1 MIFGY
6 LMLVIAITISA
17 IAAWYSVEGL
27 TAIFA
32 AAVVPV
38 IIMGGALEAGKI
50 TATVWLHNNW
60 QRISWAY
67 KTYLIPAIVF
77 LMLLTSMGIFGFL
90 SKAHSDQSLVTG
102 DSQAK
107 ISIYDEKIKTS
118 RDNIEANR
126 RALKQMDEAVDQ
138 IMGRSSD
145 EKGADKAVA
154 TRRSQQK
161 ERVRLLAEISAEQK
175 TIARLNEEA
184 APLRAEFR
192 KVEADVGPVKYI
204 AALIY
209 GDNPDQ
215 NVLERA
221 VRWVIILIVIVFD
234 PLALCLILA
243 ANKQL
248 EWVREDREKLA
259 QDKPAY
265 EADDGPINQEVL
277 EQLQA
282 KANEELP
289 TGEVTKTDSL
299 FDELL
304 CPKCKTVLADAPGI
318 GPYCP
323 NKDCDIVDGWKTD
336 LPQEPHKPGWMYDRL
351 KSHPITHMDFADDPE
366 LDEFFQRSRLVAR
379 GLDADEQARLADEAN
394 AKIAE
399 IEPDDVDPDLP
410 EEIEVQ
416 PAEEEQTVPEPVV
429 AEEQPEEPPPP
440 APVDEFN
447 TPIRRGNDYAV
458 RYKGKVYNLDAFN
471 MLHPDLAIR
480 ADNDTLENA
489 SQCGFGDRFPDNP
502 LKGDM
507 WIRTDYLP
515 ERLFKWN
522 GTKWIEVDKATT
534 DSYTYNQAY
543 IEHLIKKLEA
553 GEYEIEDLS
562 DAEQAQVEQQIE
574 EILKN
579 KRV

>member
-17 IAAWYSVEGL
+17 IAAWYSVAGL

-32 AAVVPV
+32 AAVIPV

-50 TATVWLHNNW
+50 VATVWLHNNW
-60 QRISWAY
+60 QRVSWAY

-77 LMLLTSMGIFGFL
+77 LMLLTSVGIFGFL
-90 SKAHSDQSLVTG
+90 SKAHSDQSLVSG

-107 ISIYDEKIKTS
+107 LTIYDEKIKTS
-118 RDNIEANR
+118 RDNIETNR
-126 RALKQMDEAVDQ
+126 KALQQMDAAVDQ

-154 TRRSQQK
+154 TRRAQQK
-161 ERVRLLAEISAEQK
+161 ERVRLLSEIAAEQK
-175 TIARLNEEA
+175 TIAKLNEEA
-184 APLRAEFR
+184 APIRAENR
-192 KVEADVGPVKYI
+192 KIEAEVGPIKYI
-204 AALIY
+204 AALVY

-221 VRWVIILIVIVFD
+221 VRWVIILIVVVFD

-248 EWVREDREKLA
+248 EWAREGTGGWIHD
-259 QDKPAY
+259 DKPAY
-265 EADDGPINQEVL
+265 EADEGPLTDQ
-277 EQLQA
+277 QLA
-282 KANEELP
+282 AVKETAAAELP
-289 TGEVTKTDSL
+289 VGEVVATSQL
-299 FDELL
+299 FEDELK
-304 CPKCKTVLADAPGI
+304 CPKCGTALTDAPGI

-323 NKDCDIVDGWKTD
+323 NHDCDVVDGWNN
-336 LPQEPHKPGWMYDRL
+336 LPQEPHKPGWMYGKL
-351 KSHPITHMDFADDPE
+351 TSHPIVE
-366 LDEFFQRSRLVAR
+366 NNVK
-379 GLDADEQARLADEAN
+379 DEQAEIDEAN
-394 AKIAE
+394 RLIAE
-399 IEPDDVDPDLP
+399 IEPEYDELDIPVLEN
-410 EEIEVQ
+410 EETWAQRVIDEHQ
-416 PAEEEQTVPEPVV
+416 PAEEEQTVTETIV
-429 AEEQPEEPPPP
+429 AQEQPEEPPPA
-440 APVDEFN
+440 APVDDFN

-480 ADNDTLENA
+480 ADNDTLDNA
-489 SQCGFGDRFPDNP
+489 SQCGFGDRFPDAP

-522 GTKWIEVDKATT
+522 GAKWIEVDKATT

-543 IEHLIKKLEA
+543 IQHLINKLEA

>member
-1 MIFGY
+1 
-6 LMLVIAITISA
+6 MLVIAITISA
-17 IAAWYSVEGL
+17 IAAWYSVAGL

-32 AAVVPV
+32 AAVIPV

-50 TATVWLHNNW
+50 VATVWLHNNW
-60 QRISWAY
+60 QRVSWAY

-90 SKAHSDQSLVTG
+90 SKAHSDQSLVSG

-107 ISIYDEKIKTS
+107 LTIYDEKIKTS
-118 RDNIEANR
+118 RDNIETNR
-126 RALKQMDEAVDQ
+126 KALQQMDAAVDQ

-154 TRRSQQK
+154 TRRAQQK
-161 ERVRLLAEISAEQK
+161 ERVRLLSEIAAEQK
-175 TIARLNEEA
+175 TIAKLNEEA
-184 APLRAEFR
+184 APIRAENR
-192 KVEADVGPVKYI
+192 KIEAEVGPIKYI
-204 AALIY
+204 AALVY

-221 VRWVIILIVIVFD
+221 VRWVIILIVVVFD

-248 EWVREDREKLA
+248 EWAREGTGGWIHD
-259 QDKPAY
+259 DKPAY
-265 EADDGPINQEVL
+265 EADEGPLTDQ
-277 EQLQA
+277 QLA
-282 KANEELP
+282 AVKETAAAELP
-289 TGEVTKTDSL
+289 VGEVVATSQL
-299 FDELL
+299 FEDELK
-304 CPKCKTVLADAPGI
+304 CPKCGTALTDAPGI

-323 NKDCDIVDGWKTD
+323 NHDCDVVDGWNN
-336 LPQEPHKPGWMYDRL
+336 LPQEPHKPGWMYGKL
-351 KSHPITHMDFADDPE
+351 TSHPIVE
-366 LDEFFQRSRLVAR
+366 NNVK
-379 GLDADEQARLADEAN
+379 DEQAEIDEAN
-394 AKIAE
+394 RLIAE
-399 IEPDDVDPDLP
+399 IEPEYDELDIPVLEN
-410 EEIEVQ
+410 EETWAQRVIDEHQ
-416 PAEEEQTVPEPVV
+416 PAEEEQTVTETIV
-429 AEEQPEEPPPP
+429 AQEQPEEPPPA
-440 APVDEFN
+440 APVDDFN

-480 ADNDTLENA
+480 ADNDTLDNA
-489 SQCGFGDRFPDNP
+489 SQCGFGDRFPDAP

-522 GTKWIEVDKATT
+522 GAKWIEVDKATT

-543 IEHLIKKLEA
+543 IQHLINKLEA